1 MAKSSNNYSIL
12 VGVQLETSN
21 IQSQLNKIAKSLKFD
36 LNFDTGD
43 GLSKSLGNVSTTVK
57 EVGKSAET
65 ASKQTDALGDSMKN
79 TGNSTYDAMLTFQA
93 ANEVFQTS
101 IEIIGS
107 MVEQVFELNDAMIEF
122 QKVSSLSGEA
132 LEDYVAELS
141 DIGNTVGRTGSE
153 MVEAATEFRK
163 NGFGDEDA
171 AGLAELAAMF
181 QNVADE
187 EVNAGEAA
195 SFMIAQMVAFG
206 IEAEDASKIIDSVNE
221 VSNNYSVSSGDLANS
236 LGLVS
241 ATAGAMG
248 NSMEETLGM
257 MTAIT
262 EQTRSANK
270 AARGLNSIFT
280 ELSSVL
286 DDASSNGK
294 KITAIFNE
302 LNIDIFDEQTG
313 QMRDSYDLLKDLAAE
328 WKTLESNE
336 QDYIAQT
343 IASKTQMNNFLA
355 LMNNFD
361 HAISATE
368 TAYNSAGSA
377 SRENEKYMESLN
389 AKLSQLK
396 NTFQDLSNN
405 VIQSDMVGGLLDLA
419 NGFLSLVNT
428 PVGAWATQVVLLTTA
443 GWGFVKLMQ
452 AMGIVKV
459 VVANFQAL
467 PLALQAIT
475 SAMKGTAAATV
486 ATSAAMKASLPIF
499 GAIVAAVT
507 AGVAIFD
514 ALTTSLEEQKEI
526 VEGLK
531 GEINTLTSEYDA
543 LKEQTDLTEADE
555 TRLKILE
562 KQIEANKILLRQ
574 EAEKQYYMQFGK
586 GSTVQE
592 GTAGSSGYTSG
603 SSSFTGGIAYGAAQQ
618 GTVDVAPSVTTGIER
633 FEESIQ
639 TFNKLQESIKTV
651 EEAMANLDTSTV
663 EGAKEMASLQEQ
675 YDKLTSQSKNLYE
688 SINTT
693 AEELVSMGES
703 MGDNE
708 DPIKN
713 LDEGA
718 QKAYASYEDMLDA
731 FVATDGEID
740 DLNNSQETLSGSIQ
754 TLSESASEAVS
765 ELGSLDDKYS
775 TLTSAVEEYNSN
787 GSLSADTLAKLLEL
801 GDEYIS
807 MLSFENGQLVLNGD
821 ALNNKA
827 EQLRQTAIE
836 EAKASAAA
844 QLHSIAINGVSDST
858 VNANNTAAGATGG
871 LQMYADALDQ
881 VASGALTA
889 AGAVG
894 TFKNIVNEE
903 GGAVTLSSEQKAAM
917 EEVLSNYQSFVN
929 LVNSTNLSG
938 SFVSSGSGSGGGGG
952 SSSAS
957 TVDPIEEQSKAFQE
971 QIDIL
976 EHELKIMEKMGA
988 SEEDRIAKS
997 KEIQEEIKRQ
1007 EAWYRAQGLDDNS
1020 EYLRDLEEQ
1029 WWDYQESIKDIYKEI
1044 LENQLEDLQSQQSAY
1059 ETLFDRIK
1067 EVADEQI
1074 AALEEQKEAEEE
1086 YWDEKIEAL
1095 EAQNEALEDQI
1106 QKEEL
1111 LDNIAKARQKQVM
1124 VYKDGRFQYLGDID
1138 EVSQAQEALEEY
1150 EREQA
1155 LKEQTEALEE
1165 EKDKAL
1171 AALDE
1176 QIQGWEEYKN
1186 KWSDI
1191 VDEIGSIQDVLLIEQ
1206 ELGIKLEGENW
1217 QERLTNLGVFSAG
1230 YISKEGN
1237 FVNESIN
1244 KNGEL
1249 LRNQYAQIG
1258 EEAAILQ
1265 QRLNNFDTYI
1275 NEILGVQQ
1283 NFVNSQIN
1291 LAAQSNKA
1299 WSDSLNGFNNYVQG
1313 YKDLA
1318 NQLNNIQIKKPGVSG
1333 TGSGLPGGLSGGG
1346 HSGSVNLPS
1355 VYANGTTNAR
1365 GGISLVGE
1373 QGPEMRVLN
1382 SGDGILP
1389 ADITK
1394 NLWSWGMTTPSAMLA
1409 TLAGGFDAFGQKIQ
1423 IIIEKFAPNLPN
1435 VQNGPD
1441 FANYL
1446 ANNFVRS
1453 VVQYQGA

>member
-12 VGVQLETSN
+12 VGVQLETAN
-21 IQSQLNKIAKSLKFD
+21 IQSQLNKIAKSLKFN

-65 ASKQTDALGDSMKN
+65 ASKQTDVLGDSMKN
-79 TGNSTYDAMLTFQA
+79 TGNSTYDTMLTFQA

-101 IEIIGS
+101 IEIISS

-122 QKVSSLSGEA
+122 QKVSDLTGEA

-187 EVNAGEAA
+187 EINAGEAA

-221 VSNNYSVSSGDLANS
+221 VSNKYSVSSGDLANS
-236 LGLVS
+236 LGVVS
-241 ATAGAMG
+241 ASSSAMG

-262 EQTRSANK
+262 EQTRNASK
-270 AARGLNSIFT
+270 SARGLNTIFNN
-280 ELSSVL
+280 LAQVL
-286 DDASSNGK
+286 DDTSSNGK
-294 KITAIFNE
+294 KIAT
-302 LNIDIFDEQTG
+302 IFDELGVNMYDMDGQLLSSYELLTG
-313 QMRDSYDLLKDLAAE
+313 LNDK
-328 WKTLESNE
+328 WGTLDTNTKN
-336 QDYIAQT
+336 YIAST
-343 IASKTQMNNFLA
+343 IAGTNQLNNFLA
-355 LMNNFD
+355 LMNNFE
-361 HAISATE
+361 HAVDATKI
-368 TAYNSAGSA
+368 AYESAGSA

-389 AKLSQLK
+389 AKVSQLK

-405 VIQSDMVGGLLDLA
+405 VIQSELVGGLLDLA
-419 NGFLSLVNT
+419 NAFLSLVNT
-428 PVGAWATQVVLLTTA
+428 PVGAWVTQVVLLTSA

-452 AMGIVKV
+452 AMKIVSAIKTEFLNLIPIFK
-459 VVANFQAL
+459 NFAL
-467 PLALQAIT
+467 TVSGAQGPLLATQG
-475 SAMKGTAAATV
+475 AMG
-486 ATSAAMKASLPIF
+486 SLLPII
-499 GAIVAAVT
+499 GAVTIAVT

-514 ALTTSLEEQKEI
+514 ALTTSLKEQKEI
-526 VEGLK
+526 VEGLQ
-531 GEINTLTSEYDA
+531 GEINSLTSEYDA
-543 LKEQTDLTEADE
+543 LKAQEDLSEADE
-555 TRLKILE
+555 KRLKILE
-562 KQIEANKILLRQ
+562 KQIEANKILLKQ
-574 EAEKQYYMQFGK
+574 EAEKQYQMQFGSDSLQTSFEAQ
-586 GSTVQE
+586 G
-592 GTAGSSGYTSG
+592 SGYLTG
-603 SSSFTGGIAYGAAQQ
+603 SSSFTGGTSYGAASQ
-618 GTVDVAPSVTTGIER
+618 GATTPTSTATTTTGIER
-633 FEESIQ
+633 FR
-639 TFNKLQESIKTV
+639 ESIKTFNDLQQQIKDV
-651 EEAMANLDTSTV
+651 NQEMENLDTSTV
-663 EGAKEMASLQEQ
+663 EGATRMQELTEKSKDLTTRSKE
-675 YDKLTSQSKNLYE
+675 LYE
-688 SINTT
+688 TITDDYNALTDLGK
-693 AEELVSMGES
+693 A

-708 DPIKN
+708 APLKN
-713 LDEGA
+713 IGEEAQIAGEEYEG
-718 QKAYASYEDMLDA
+718 MLDSMISA
-731 FVATDGEID
+731 DAQDAANEISTIPSA
-740 DLNNSQETLSGSIQ
+740 LES
-754 TLSESASEAVS
+754 LSESASDAVS
-765 ELGSLDDKYS
+765 ELNALDDKYS

-807 MLSFENGQLVLNGD
+807 MLSFENGQLVLNND
-821 ALNNKA
+821 AFLENS
-827 EQLRQTAIE
+827 EQIRQNAIE
-836 EAKASAAA
+836 SAKSAAA
-844 QLHSIAINGVSDST
+844 KQLEAIAIEGVG
-858 VNANNTAAGATGG
+858 TAAQTASSVASSASGG
-871 LQMYADALDQ
+871 LDVYTSALDRMT
-881 VASGALTA
+881 ASGANA
-889 AGAVG
+889 AAVMSTLGASLG
-894 TFKNIVNEE
+894 KE
-903 GGAVTLSSEQKAAM
+903 GVDLSSAQKAAM
-917 EEVLSNYQSFVN
+917 EEVLTNYQNFVGII
-929 LVNSTNLSG
+929 NSTSLTLPTVGG
-938 SFVSSGSGSGGGGG
+938 SSSGGGGG
-952 SSSAS
+952 SSAS
-957 TVDPIEEQSKAFQE
+957 TVDPIEEQSKAFKE
-971 QIDIL
+971 QIAIL

-988 SEEDRIAKS
+988 SEEERIAKS
-997 KEIQEEIKRQ
+997 KEIQEAIKSQ

-1067 EVADEQI
+1067 EAADEQI

-1095 EAQNEALEDQI
+1095 EKQNEALEDQI

-1111 LDNIAKARQKQVM
+1111 LDNLAKARQKQVM

-1176 QIQGWEEYKN
+1176 QIQGWEEYKK
-1186 KWSDI
+1186 KWSDV
-1191 VDEIGSIQDVLLIEQ
+1191 VDEIGSIQDELLIEQ
-1206 ELGIKLEGENW
+1206 TLGIKLEGKNW
-1217 QERLTNLGVFSAG
+1217 QERLANLGVFSAG
-1230 YISKEGN
+1230 YIDKEGN

-1249 LRNQYAQIG
+1249 LRNQYLQIG
-1258 EEAAILQ
+1258 EEAAILE
-1265 QRLNNFDTYI
+1265 QRLNNFDKYI
-1275 NEILGVQQ
+1275 DEILGVQQ
-1283 NFVNSQIN
+1283 GFVNSQKN
-1291 LAAQSNKA
+1291 LASQASKA
-1299 WSDSLNGFNNYVQG
+1299 WGDSLNSFNDYVNG
-1313 YKDLA
+1313 YKELA
-1318 NQLNNIQIKKPGVSG
+1318 NKLNNIQVKPPSANTSGVAG
-1333 TGSGLPGGLSGGG
+1333 TGGGMGHWNPGFST
-1346 HSGSVNLPS
+1346 STT
-1355 VYANGTTNAR
+1355 YATGTTNAR

-1373 QGPEMRVLN
+1373 KGPEMRVLN

-1394 NLWSWGMTTPSAMLA
+1394 NLWSWGMTTPSAMLT
-1409 TLAGGFDAFGQKIQ
+1409 TLAGGIDAFGQKIQ
-1423 IIIEKFAPNLPN
+1423 IIIDKFAPNLPN

-1446 ANNFVRS
+1446 KNNFWRA
-1453 VVQYQGA
+1453 VVQY

>member
-1 MAKSSNNYSIL
+1 M
-12 VGVQLETSN
+12 
-21 IQSQLNKIAKSLKFD
+21 
-36 LNFDTGD
+36 
-43 GLSKSLGNVSTTVK
+43 
-57 EVGKSAET
+57 
-65 ASKQTDALGDSMKN
+65 
-79 TGNSTYDAMLTFQA
+79 
-93 ANEVFQTS
+93 
-101 IEIIGS
+101 
-107 MVEQVFELNDAMIEF
+107 
-122 QKVSSLSGEA
+122 
-132 LEDYVAELS
+132 
-141 DIGNTVGRTGSE
+141 
-153 MVEAATEFRK
+153 EFRK

-206 IEAEDASKIIDSVNE
+206 IEAEDASKIIDSVNA
-221 VSNNYSVSSGDLANS
+221 VSNSYSVSSGDLANS

-241 ATAGAMG
+241 STSSALG

-368 TAYNSAGSA
+368 TAYESAGSA

-389 AKLSQLK
+389 AKVSQLK

-405 VIQSDMVGGLLDLA
+405 VIQSELVAGLLDLA
-419 NGFLSLVNT
+419 NAFLSLVNT
-428 PVGAWATQVVLLTTA
+428 PVGAWAIQVVLLTGA
-443 GWGFVKLMQ
+443 GWGLVKLFQ
-452 AMGIVKV
+452 AMGIVSAV
-459 VVANFQAL
+459 VKSFQAL
-467 PLALQAIT
+467 PMALFAVQA
-475 SAMKGTAAATV
+475 AMGGAAT
-486 ATSAAMKASLPIF
+486 ATEAFGFALNASLPII
-499 GAIVAAVT
+499 GALVVAIT

-531 GEINTLTSEYDA
+531 GEINTLTSEYDT
-543 LKEQTDLTEADE
+543 LKAQEDLSEADE
-555 TRLKILE
+555 KRLKILE
-562 KQIEANKILLRQ
+562 KQIEANKILLKQ
-574 EAEKQYYMQFGK
+574 EAEKQYQMQFG
-586 GSTVQE
+586 SDSLQTSFEVQ
-592 GTAGSSGYTSG
+592 GSGYLTG

-618 GTVDVAPSVTTGIER
+618 GTTQSSSQTVSTGIER
-633 FEESIQ
+633 FEQNIE
-639 TFNKLQESIKTV
+639 TFNKYQESIKTL
-651 EEAMANLDTSTV
+651 EEEMANLDVATV
-663 EGAKEMASLQEQ
+663 EGAQKMGELREQ
-675 YDKLTSQSKNLYE
+675 VDKLQTQSSTLHE
-688 SINTT
+688 SMATT
-693 AEELVSMGES
+693 VNELLSMKDAMGELPP
-703 MGDNE
+703 E
-708 DPIKN
+708 AQAI
-713 LDEGA
+713 LDKYLDMEEGFVAANGGA
-718 QKAYASYEDMLDA
+718 QDLSDSENDLFNNLQSLSDAASNA
-731 FVATDGEID
+731 IS
-740 DLNNSQETLSGSIQ
+740 DLG
-754 TLSESASEAVS
+754 A
-765 ELGSLDDKYS
+765 LDDKYS

-807 MLSFENGQLVLNGD
+807 MLSFENGQLVLNNG
-821 ALNNKA
+821 AFLENS
-827 EQLRQTAIE
+827 EQIRQNAIE
-836 EAKASAAA
+836 SAKSVAAK
-844 QLHSIAINGVSDST
+844 QLESIAIKGVGE
-858 VNANNTAAGATGG
+858 AAQTASSVASSASGG
-871 LQMYADALDQ
+871 LDVYTSALDRMTT
-881 VASGALTA
+881 SGANA
-889 AGAVG
+889 AAVMS
-894 TFKNIVNEE
+894 
-903 GGAVTLSSEQKAAM
+903 TLSASLGKEGVDLSSAQKAAM
-917 EEVLSNYQSFVN
+917 EEVLTNYQNFVGII
-929 LVNSTNLSG
+929 NSTSLTLPTI
-938 SFVSSGSGSGGGGG
+938 GGGG
-952 SSSAS
+952 SSGRGGGSGSGSA
-957 TVDPIEEQSKAFQE
+957 VDPIEEQSKAFKE
-971 QIDIL
+971 QIAIL

-988 SEEDRIAKS
+988 SEEERIAKS
-997 KEIQEEIKRQ
+997 KEIQEAIKSQ

-1067 EVADEQI
+1067 EAVDEQI

-1095 EAQNEALEDQI
+1095 EKQNAALEDQI

-1111 LDNIAKARQKQVM
+1111 LDNLAKARQKQVM

-1138 EVSQAQEALEEY
+1138 EVSQAQEALDEY

-1230 YISKEGN
+1230 YIDKEGN

-1249 LRNQYAQIG
+1249 LRNQYLQIG
-1258 EEAAILQ
+1258 EEAAILE
-1265 QRLNNFDTYI
+1265 QRLNNFDEYVD
-1275 NEILGVQQ
+1275 EILGVQQ
-1283 NFVNSQIN
+1283 NFVNSQKN

-1299 WSDSLNGFNNYVQG
+1299 WNDSLNGFNDYVQG
-1313 YKDLA
+1313 YKNLA

-1346 HSGSVNLPS
+1346 HSNSTNLPS
-1355 VYANGTTNAR
+1355 VYASGTTNAR

>member
-43 GLSKSLGNVSTTVK
+43 GLNKTLGTVSTTVS

-65 ASKQTDALGDSMKN
+65 ASKQTDTLGKSMKN
-79 TGNSTYDAMLTFQA
+79 TNNSAYDAMLTFQA

-107 MVEQVFELNDAMIEF
+107 MVEQVFELNDAIIEF
-122 QKVSSLSGEA
+122 QKVSDLSGEA

-206 IEAEDASKIIDSVNE
+206 IEAEDASKIIDSVNA
-221 VSNNYSVSSGDLANS
+221 VSNSYSVSSGDLANS

-241 ATAGAMG
+241 STSSALG

-368 TAYNSAGSA
+368 TAYESAGSA

-389 AKLSQLK
+389 AKVSQLK

-405 VIQSDMVGGLLDLA
+405 VIQSELVGGLLDLA
-419 NGFLSLVNT
+419 NAFLSLVNT

-452 AMGIVKV
+452 AMKIVSAIKTEFLNLIPIFK
-459 VVANFQAL
+459 NFAL
-467 PLALQAIT
+467 TASGAQGPLLATQG
-475 SAMKGTAAATV
+475 AMG
-486 ATSAAMKASLPIF
+486 SLLPII
-499 GAIVAAVT
+499 GAVTIAVT

-526 VEGLK
+526 VEGLQ
-531 GEINTLTSEYDA
+531 GEINSLTSEYDA
-543 LKEQTDLTEADE
+543 LKGQEDLSEADE
-555 TRLKILE
+555 KRLKILE
-562 KQIEANKILLRQ
+562 KQIEANKILLKQ
-574 EAEKQYYMQFGK
+574 EAEKQYQMQFGSDSLQTSFEAQ
-586 GSTVQE
+586 G
-592 GTAGSSGYTSG
+592 SGYLTG
-603 SSSFTGGIAYGAAQQ
+603 SSSFTGGTSYGAASQ
-618 GTVDVAPSVTTGIER
+618 GATTPTSTATTTTGIER
-633 FEESIQ
+633 FR
-639 TFNKLQESIKTV
+639 ESIKTFNDLQQQIKDV
-651 EEAMANLDTSTV
+651 NQEMENLDTSTV
-663 EGAKEMASLQEQ
+663 EGATRMQELTEKSKDLTTNSKE
-675 YDKLTSQSKNLYE
+675 LYE
-688 SINTT
+688 TITNDYNALTDLGK
-693 AEELVSMGES
+693 A

-708 DPIKN
+708 DPLKN
-713 LDEGA
+713 MGEEA
-718 QKAYASYEDMLDA
+718 QIAGEEYEAMLDGMIS
-731 FVATDGEID
+731 TDAQDAANEITTIPSA
-740 DLNNSQETLSGSIQ
+740 LESL
-754 TLSESASEAVS
+754 SASASDAVS
-765 ELGSLDDKYS
+765 ELNALDDKYS

-807 MLSFENGQLVLNGD
+807 MLSFENGQLVLNND
-821 ALNNKA
+821 AFLENS
-827 EQLRQTAIE
+827 EQIRQNAIE
-836 EAKASAAA
+836 SAKSAAA
-844 QLHSIAINGVSDST
+844 KQLEAIAIKGVG
-858 VNANNTAAGATGG
+858 TAAQTASSVASNASGG
-871 LQMYADALDQ
+871 LDVYTSALDRMTT
-881 VASGALTA
+881 SGANATA
-889 AGAVG
+889 VMS
-894 TFKNIVNEE
+894 
-903 GGAVTLSSEQKAAM
+903 TLSASLGKEGVDLSSAQKAAM
-917 EEVLSNYQSFVN
+917 EEVLTNYQNFVGII
-929 LVNSTNLSG
+929 NSTSLTLPTVG
-938 SFVSSGSGSGGGGG
+938 GSGSGGSSGGGG
-952 SSSAS
+952 SGSA
-957 TVDPIEEQSKAFQE
+957 VDPIEEQSKAFQE
-971 QIDIL
+971 QIAIL

-988 SEEDRIAKS
+988 SEEERIAKS
-997 KEIQEEIKRQ
+997 KEIQEAIKSQ

-1044 LENQLEDLQSQQSAY
+1044 LESQLEDLQSQQSAY

-1095 EAQNEALEDQI
+1095 EKQNEALEDQI

-1111 LDNIAKARQKQVM
+1111 LDNLAKARQKQVM
-1124 VYKDGRFQYLGDID
+1124 VYKDGEFKYVGDID

-1155 LKEQTEALEE
+1155 LKGQTEALEE

-1171 AALDE
+1171 AVLDE
-1176 QIQGWEEYKN
+1176 QIQGWEEYKQ
-1186 KWSDI
+1186 KWSDV
-1191 VDEIGSIQDVLLIEQ
+1191 VDEIGSIQDELLIEQ
-1206 ELGIKLEGENW
+1206 TLGIKLEGKNW

-1230 YISKEGN
+1230 YIDKEGN
-1237 FVNESIN
+1237 FVNQSIN

-1249 LRNQYAQIG
+1249 LRNQYTQIG
-1258 EEAAILQ
+1258 EEAAILE
-1265 QRLNNFDTYI
+1265 QRLNNFDKYI
-1275 NEILGVQQ
+1275 DEILGVQQ
-1283 NFVNSQIN
+1283 GFVNSQKN
-1291 LAAQSNKA
+1291 LASQASKA
-1299 WSDSLNGFNNYVQG
+1299 WGDSLNSFNDYVKG
-1313 YKDLA
+1313 YKELA
-1318 NQLNNIQIKKPGVSG
+1318 NELNNIQVKPPSANTSGVAG
-1333 TGSGLPGGLSGGG
+1333 TGGGMGHWNPGFST
-1346 HSGSVNLPS
+1346 STT
-1355 VYANGTTNAR
+1355 YATGTTNAR

-1373 QGPEMRVLN
+1373 KGPEMRVLN

-1394 NLWSWGMTTPSAMLA
+1394 NLWSWGTTTPSAMLT
-1409 TLAGGFDAFGQKIQ
+1409 TLAGGIDAFGQKIQ
-1423 IIIEKFAPNLPN
+1423 IIIDKFAPNLPN
-1435 VQNGPD
+1435 VQNGSD

-1446 ANNFVRS
+1446 KNNFWRA
-1453 VVQYQGA
+1453 VVQY